1 MKRNL
6 LIAAATLF
14 ILLTLS
20 VIYLF
25 YTERGLRQMASFI
38 TSSVPGLSFKAVHG
52 RLSGPLEIT
61 GITYK
66 NDPIAFEIGKL
77 SLNWKLSQLL
87 LLRAHIVSLDADTI
101 RIETQESKE
110 PPLSDREAPELSMP
124 LALIIDHATVR
135 NIIMVQSGKTAP
147 FEVQEASFLARMEG
161 KYQVIELK
169 SLEAQL
175 LNGSVKSSGRLTL
188 QPDLTWALKVEGTSL
203 DPGVQWAEWPGKL
216 NLKLSAQGDMQN
228 KRHHIAFEDCVV
240 WGELRGYPVRA
251 ETALEMKDGAY
262 ELKSLEIKSGM
273 AHISASGSY
282 SNFWDARWDIRIPD
296 LGTVYPG
303 AKGTIY
309 GEGVIRGKTEFPD
322 MSAMIKG
329 DGVLIDSYSGAHLF
343 VDIDIRA
350 AQDET
355 SKIDITA
362 ENIAVKDYRIK
373 TFSLKGSGTASSHN
387 LLLRTETE
395 QGHADVAADAEY
407 VNKQWKGRFTSGDL
421 TFQDIGS
428 WTLKSPALFEVTADK
443 AETGDLCWLQGS
455 SSVCVQKLLKQDRKI
470 SGNARASGMKL
481 LLFNRLFPENVSV
494 DGFFEATA
502 GFEYE
507 NQTLTGSVSVNV
519 GESTALYRYDEYET
533 VKVMVKSIVLDTG
546 LDTNRLDIAFNAF
559 LTERG
564 FIRGTASLPGFDPM
578 SLDTERQEISGNLSA
593 ELKMLD
599 LIPVFTKKVMNTA
612 GSLAADMKITGTVA
626 QPVLEGYLNLSD
638 GTAHIPDLGIRL
650 KDISMK
656 IAGNKTGALD
666 ISGKLTSGEGHV
678 LIKGTAVNYPEK
690 PFSGELQVQGENFE
704 TLRIPSAKVIVSPD
718 IHAAFQGSLI
728 AINGTVTIP
737 EASLEPR
744 DLSNTVTASRDV
756 RIIHETQEIP
766 QDDILKLSG
775 NITLSLG
782 EKVKFKGFGLSCSL
796 DGKIDL
802 IEKPGQITQ
811 GKGEIHIINGKY
823 KAYGQE
829 LDIEKGRLIFAG
841 NIDSPGLDIRAVR
854 KIKDV
859 TSGVQATGTLQ
870 SPQLKVFSV
879 PAMDESDAL
888 SYLLFGRPMRQL
900 SGSEGSQLHSTALS
914 AGLSG
919 GGFIVK
925 KIGARFGVE
934 DVEIEKGT
942 TPQSSALFLGKY
954 LSPSLYVSYGI
965 GLFEPVNT
973 LRLRYS
979 LSPRWLLQTEHGLGS
994 GGDLLYKIER

>member
-1 MKRNL
+1 M
-6 LIAAATLF
+6 
-14 ILLTLS
+14 
-20 VIYLF
+20 
-25 YTERGLRQMASFI
+25 
-38 TSSVPGLSFKAVHG
+38 
-52 RLSGPLEIT
+52 
-61 GITYK
+61 
-66 NDPIAFEIGKL
+66 
-77 SLNWKLSQLL
+77 
-87 LLRAHIVSLDADTI
+87 
-101 RIETQESKE
+101 
-110 PPLSDREAPELSMP
+110 
-124 LALIIDHATVR
+124 
-135 NIIMVQSGKTAP
+135 
-147 FEVQEASFLARMEG
+147 
-161 KYQVIELK
+161 
-169 SLEAQL
+169 
-175 LNGSVKSSGRLTL
+175 
-188 QPDLTWALKVEGTSL
+188 
-203 DPGVQWAEWPGKL
+203 
-216 NLKLSAQGDMQN
+216 
-228 KRHHIAFEDCVV
+228 
-240 WGELRGYPVRA
+240 
-251 ETALEMKDGAY
+251 
-262 ELKSLEIKSGM
+262 
-273 AHISASGSY
+273 
-282 SNFWDARWDIRIPD
+282 
-296 LGTVYPG
+296 
-303 AKGTIY
+303 
-309 GEGVIRGKTEFPD
+309 
-322 MSAMIKG
+322 
-329 DGVLIDSYSGAHLF
+329 
-343 VDIDIRA
+343 
-350 AQDET
+350 
-355 SKIDITA
+355 
-362 ENIAVKDYRIK
+362 
-373 TFSLKGSGTASSHN
+373 
-387 LLLRTETE
+387 
-395 QGHADVAADAEY
+395 
-407 VNKQWKGRFTSGDL
+407 
-421 TFQDIGS
+421 
-428 WTLKSPALFEVTADK
+428 
-443 AETGDLCWLQGS
+443 
-455 SSVCVQKLLKQDRKI
+455 
-470 SGNARASGMKL
+470 
-481 LLFNRLFPENVSV
+481 SV

-756 RIIHETQEIP
+756 KIIYETQEIP

-925 KIGARFGVE
+925 KIGARFGIE

-942 TPQSSALFLGKY
+942 TPRSSALFLGKY